1 MDADSEIFAVHAAQ
15 TGSEQAWRH
24 RFERHFDAV
33 CRFCVALAGG
43 RRDLA
48 GEVAHQVFIIAP
60 RRINRFDPDL
70 ATFPAW
76 LLGNAGFSGVFL

>member
-1 MDADSEIFAVHAAQ
+1 MDVNCEIFAVHAAQ

-24 RFERHFDAV
+24 LSERHFDAV
-33 CRFCVALAGG
+33 CRFCVAIARG

-48 GEVAHQVFIIAP
+48 EEVAHQVFVIAA

-70 ATFPAW
+70 ATFRAW
-76 LLGNAGFSGVFL
+76 LLGNARFLGNLP